1 MASAA
6 LSLGRSGSADAA
18 AEYAQTGIVALL
30 AVGAAALAR
39 FTRVGGDAPL
49 IDG

>member
-1 MASAA
+1 M
-6 LSLGRSGSADAA
+6 
-18 AEYAQTGIVALL
+18 GIVALL
-30 AVGAAALAR
+30 ATGAAAALPR